1 MTWNYRV
8 VHRVANGEDLY
19 AIHEAYYED
28 DKPISLTEE
37 AVNPQGETLDEL
49 KDDFAQRLVP
59 DPCLRGA
66 KKRFLKG
73 EQRSEKVSNGE

>member
-1 MTWNYRV
+1 VREINNMTWNYRV

-28 DKPISLTEE
+28 DKPTSLTEE

-49 KDDFAQRLVP
+49 KDDFVYY
-59 DPCLRGA
+59 LRA
-66 KKRFLKG
+66 LEEPVLEFSDFDKSPR
-73 EQRSEKVSNGE
+73 

>member
-1 MTWNYRV
+1 VREIGNMSWNYRV
-8 VHRVANGEDLY
+8 VHRVTNGEDLY

-49 KDDFAQRLVP
+49 KDDFAYYLSALEEPVLEFSDFDKSAR
-59 DPCLRGA
+59 
-66 KKRFLKG
+66 
-73 EQRSEKVSNGE
+73 